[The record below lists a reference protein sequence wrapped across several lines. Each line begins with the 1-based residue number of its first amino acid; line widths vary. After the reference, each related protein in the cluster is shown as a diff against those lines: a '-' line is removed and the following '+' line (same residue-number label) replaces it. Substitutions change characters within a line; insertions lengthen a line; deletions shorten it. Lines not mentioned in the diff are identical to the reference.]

1 MDPNFG
7 TDFLFFLMT
16 NDPQLACHAEEAG
29 IKRIGPDLEI
39 LGKEGRQGN
48 HLDSQISRHTIEDVD
63 RIRSVLT
70 KSEVFVRINPIH
82 SRSADEIER
91 VLEGG
96 AQVIMLPMFRTAT
109 EVSHFLSMVRG
120 RAKPVLLFETP
131 EAMMRIDEILDVEGV
146 QEVHVGLND
155 LSIGLKLDSRFE
167 VLGSDMMD
175 GLAEAIR
182 KRNLPYGFGAM
193 ARPNDST
200 LPIPPDQVIG
210 EVVRLGASRASVSRY
225 FFPRNQEPFDFDQE
239 IHRVRERIAYW
250 RTASPESLKKNRQ
263 ALRES
268 VRKYRETN
276 PSLPFRKGEFF

>member
-7 TDFLFFLMT
+7 IDFLFFLTT
-16 NDPQLACHAEEAG
+16 NDPQLARHAEEAG
-29 IKRIGPDLEI
+29 IERIGPDLEI
-39 LGKEGRQGN
+39 LGKEARQGK

-96 AQVIMLPMFRTAT
+96 AQVIMLPMFRTVT
-109 EVSHFLSMVRG
+109 EVSHFLSLVRG
-120 RAKPVLLFETP
+120 RAKPVLLVETP

-167 VLGSDMMD
+167 VLGSDIMD

-225 FFPRNQEPFDFDQE
+225 FFPQNQEPFDFDQE